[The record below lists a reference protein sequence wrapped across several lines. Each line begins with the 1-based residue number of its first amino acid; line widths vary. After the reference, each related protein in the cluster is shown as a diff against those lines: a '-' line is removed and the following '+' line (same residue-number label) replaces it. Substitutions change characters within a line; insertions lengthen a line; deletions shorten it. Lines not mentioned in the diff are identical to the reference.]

1 MKKGILVVSFGTTH
15 PDTRRLTIEAI
26 ERRIEKAFPDYSFY
40 RAFTSGIIIKKMKER
55 EGISVMTVRQA
66 LKAMHRDGIRDVVIQ
81 PTHVINGVENDK
93 MREEAMELKGWFS
106 SLKIGDALLTTGE
119 DNRAVIQAVAEEYG
133 DLKEKEALVF
143 MGHGTTHYANAIYA
157 ALDYEMKDMGYKNM
171 FLGTVEAYP
180 SLTSI
185 FRILKEGEY
194 TRVCLAPFMIVAG
207 DHAKNDLSGAS
218 EDSWYTRFLRE
229 GYEVRC
235 VLKGLGEIPG
245 IQELLA
251 EHAKRARGYI

>member
-66 LKAMHRDGIRDVVIQ
+66 LKAMHSDGIRDVVIQ

-93 MREEAMELKGWFS
+93 MREEAME
-106 SLKIGDALLTTGE
+106 
-119 DNRAVIQAVAEEYG
+119 
-133 DLKEKEALVF
+133 LKEKEALVF